1 MLDRLTKFFA
11 SLKLTVLCL
20 ALGLVLVFVG
30 TMAQDP
36 LGLYL
41 VQERFFRSLFVDW
54 ASMAAALKKI
64 FQMAGVYLPPS
75 TAQQVLMAPRI
86 PVFPGGYLIGV
97 VLLINLITAYA
108 DRFKPSRDKSG
119 LGLYLAHGG
128 LILLLLGQFAT
139 ESLQVESGMRLIEDQ
154 PKNYSES
161 GSKTE
166 LAIVDTSDPR
176 SDLVVAIPDRLLAR
190 GGEVRPPGL
199 PFTLRVQKFLENSVL
214 AQRGKN
220 DPEPPAASAGFGPE
234 LKLRPAPVAAKMDER
249 NMPAAVLE
257 FLTTQGS
264 LGTYVVSLGLS
275 QPQTATAGGK
285 TYTLMMRPV
294 RYYKP
299 FSLTLR
305 KFSHDK
311 YTGTDIPKN
320 FSSRVR
326 LQRPDTSEDREMLI
340 YMNNPLRYDGETFY
354 QASFDPNDPHVTIL
368 QVVRNPGWLT
378 PYLACVLVGA
388 GLLIQFMSHLFQFLK
403 KPKTA

>member
-1 MLDRLTKFFA
+1 MFDRLTKFFA
-11 SLKLTVLCL
+11 SLQLTVVCL

-75 TAQQVLMAPRI
+75 SAQQVLMAPRI
-86 PVFPGGYLIGV
+86 PVFPGGYLIGA

-108 DRFKPSRDKSG
+108 DRFKPSREKSG
-119 LGLYLAHGG
+119 LGLYLTHGG

-139 ESLQVESGMRLIEDQ
+139 ESLQIESHMRLIEDQ

-161 GSKTE
+161 SSKTE
-166 LAIVDTSDPR
+166 LAIVDTSDAR
-176 SDLVVAIPDRLLAR
+176 SDSVVAIPESLLSQQ
-190 GGEVRPPGL
+190 GDVRPPGL
-199 PFTLRVQKFLENSVL
+199 PFTIRVQKFYENSRL
-214 AQRGKN
+214 AQRTNN
-220 DPEPPAASAGFGPE
+220 DPEPPAASAGFGPDV
-234 LKLRPAPVAAKMDER
+234 KLSPAPVVAKMDER

-257 FLTTQGS
+257 LLAGSTS
-264 LGTYVVSLGLS
+264 LGTYVIGLGLTQA
-275 QPQTATAGGK
+275 QPVTVGGK
-285 TYTLMMRPV
+285 TFTLMMRSV

-326 LQRPDTSEDREMLI
+326 IQRPDIGEDREVLI

-388 GLLIQFMSHLFQFLK
+388 GLLIQFMSHLFHFLK
-403 KPKTA
+403 KPKIA